1 MKPNYAQ
8 SAADE
13 LSRVAT
19 ASEDARALWGASKP
33 SSSRAQLLAT
43 LQATDTEFSIEELS
57 HQTGLHVNTVRAH
70 LDVLVAGGH
79 VVRIH
84 GEPKGRGR
92 PPFAFRAAGDSRS
105 PFDDLSRTLTEALDV
120 ANQPELARSTAERW
134 AETLGPLPTADTPDE
149 AVEHAVESLRTV
161 GFSAEASILG
171 DSITVGTCPYASLIA
186 DHPVICDI
194 HTELLAT
201 VLNASGQD
209 VGVEAMD
216 VWVKPTLCRAR
227 LTRPDISPARS
238 ITVSPADLVQQTHEE
253 DQQ

>member
-1 MKPNYAQ
+1 MTPNYAQ

-13 LSRVAT
+13 LSRVAA
-19 ASEDARALWGASKP
+19 ASEEARASWGASKP

-43 LQATDTEFSIEELS
+43 LQATDADFSIEELS
-57 HQTGLHVNTVRAH
+57 RQTGLHVNTVRAH

-79 VVRIH
+79 VERLH

-105 PFDDLSRTLTEALDV
+105 PFDDLARTLTEALAG
-120 ANQPELARSTAERW
+120 ANQPELAHKTAVRW
-134 AETLGPLPTADTPDE
+134 AEKLGPLPTSNTPDE
-149 AVEHAVESLRTV
+149 AVVHAVEALQTV
-161 GFSAEASILG
+161 GFSAEASTLG
-171 DSITVGTCPYASLIA
+171 DSITIGTCPYASLIV

-201 VLNASGQD
+201 VLKASHQG
-209 VGVEAMD
+209 VEVEAMD
-216 VWVKPTLCRAR
+216 VWVRPTLCRAR
-227 LTRPDISPARS
+227 LSRPDVSPART
-238 ITVSPADLVQQTHEE
+238 ITVSPADLPEHTPEE

>member
-1 MKPNYAQ
+1 MSPNYAQ

-13 LSRVAT
+13 LSRVAS
-19 ASEDARALWGASKP
+19 ASEETRASWGASKP

-43 LQATDTEFSIEELS
+43 LQGADAEFSIEELS
-57 HQTGLHVNTVRAH
+57 RQTGLHVNTVRAH

-79 VVRIH
+79 VVRTH

-92 PPFAFRAAGDSRS
+92 PPFAFRAADDSRS
-105 PFDDLSRTLTEALDV
+105 PFDDLARTLTEALNG
-120 ANQPELARSTAERW
+120 ANQPELARRTAARW
-134 AETLGPLPTADTPDE
+134 AEKLGPLPTASSPDE
-149 AVEHAVESLRTV
+149 AVEHAVEALRTV
-161 GFSAEASILG
+161 GFTAEASTLG
-171 DSITVGTCPYASLIA
+171 DSITIGTCPYASLIA
-186 DHPVICDI
+186 EHPVICDI

-201 VLNASGQD
+201 VLNAAGQG

-227 LTRPDISPARS
+227 LDRPDISPYRT
-238 ITVSPADLVQQTHEE
+238 ITVSPADLAEQTREE

>member
-1 MKPNYAQ
+1 MRPSYAQ

-13 LSRVAT
+13 LSRVA
-19 ASEDARALWGASKP
+19 AANEDARASRGASKP

-43 LQATDTEFSIEELS
+43 LQATSADVSIEDLS

-79 VVRIH
+79 VERIQ

-92 PPFAFRAAGDSRS
+92 PPFSFRAAGDSPS
-105 PFDDLSRTLTEALDV
+105 PFDDLARTLTDALGV

-134 AETLGPLPTADTPDE
+134 AEKLGPLPTADTPDE
-149 AVEHAVESLRTV
+149 AVEHAVDSLRTV
-161 GFSAEASILG
+161 GFSAEASTVG
-171 DSITVGTCPYASLIA
+171 DSITVGECPYASLIA

-201 VLNASGQD
+201 VLNASGQG
-209 VGVEAMD
+209 VGVQAMD
-216 VWVKPTLCRAR
+216 VWVKPALCRAR
-227 LTRPDISPARS
+227 LTRPDLSPARS
-238 ITVSPADLVQQTHEE
+238 ITVSPADLTEPTPE
-253 DQQ
+253 KDQQ